1 MANEIMLTPDELRA
15 QARQI
20 RVYKENQKSVMSR
33 ITNLVQTLSAVWKG
47 PAQTAFVQ
55 KYMSMQPTYNSFQQ
69 AIEEFAMLLEE
80 HADRMEKV
88 DRDMASR
95 ISKI

>member
-20 RVYKENQKSVMSR
+20 RAYKENQKSVMNR

-69 AIEEFAMLLEE
+69 AIEEFAALLEQ

-88 DRDMASR
+88 DRDMAGR
-95 ISKI
+95 ISKL

>member
-55 KYMSMQPTYNSFQQ
+55 KYMSMQPACNSFQQ

>member
-1 MANEIMLTPDELRA
+1 M
-15 QARQI
+15 
-20 RVYKENQKSVMSR
+20 MSR
-33 ITNLVQTLSAVWKG
+33 ITYLVQTLSAVWKG

>member
-20 RVYKENQKSVMSR
+20 RAYKENQKSVMNR

-55 KYMSMQPTYNSFQQ
+55 KYMGMQPTYNSFQQ
-69 AIEEFAMLLEE
+69 AIEEFAALLEQ
-80 HADRMEKV
+80 HADRMENV
-88 DRDMASR
+88 DRDMAAR
-95 ISKI
+95 ISKL